1 MASAAGAAN
10 SARVEV
16 VRTDLGERLTTDI
29 DSAEASRGQAGLD
42 SAIAELQWVAGDLE
56 SLARHFAVAG

>member
-16 VRTDLGERLTTDI
+16 VRTDPGERLTTDI
-29 DSAEASRGQAGLD
+29 DSAEASRGQAELD

-56 SLARHFAVAG
+56 SLARHFAVEG